1 MIWEGSEWMRGNGK
15 ENKHRKCSSSLRLNG
30 RVALCEFEFKE
41 FIFVL
46 YWDVRSGF
54 ICVIRR
60 DG

>member
-1 MIWEGSEWMRGNGK
+1 MRGNGK